1 MEDKC
6 GTLFALDRQQLLH
19 SSIYTKIMRLLLGF
33 VLLIVGFAMTILFF
47 SFLPD
52 KESLNHN
59 FFVYLGFLSLASV
72 VMGTFLLKRA
82 DSRG

>member
-1 MEDKC
+1 
-6 GTLFALDRQQLLH
+6 
-19 SSIYTKIMRLLLGF
+19 MRLLFGF

-52 KESLNHN
+52 RESLNHN
-59 FFVYLGFLSLASV
+59 LFVYLGIFSLASV
-72 VMGTFLLKRA
+72 VSGTFLLRRA